1 MCLILISP
9 IILKV
14 CMRATINGF
23 AQIIVKLYLITHILI
38 QRLTI
43 SPVKKSTQ
51 YIQWVWSNLQ
61 SVFLSLTGVT
71 LSKISC
77 LHDILSD
84 LHTAHIGCI
93 HLYSTLMYYTTN
105 TMHVSAYSMKVEL
118 RVRGSDCEK
127 RLAYFFVLWQA
138 RGGENRRTIYIARR

>member
-1 MCLILISP
+1 
-9 IILKV
+9 
-14 CMRATINGF
+14 MRATINGF

-84 LHTAHIGCI
+84 LHTAHI
-93 HLYSTLMYYTTN
+93 HLYSTLTYYTTN
-105 TMHVSAYSMKVEL
+105 ITHVSAYSMKVEL

-127 RLAYFFVLWQA
+127 KVGLFLRTLASTWW
-138 RGGENRRTIYIARR
+138 